1 MGVAAEM
8 CVCSPQKAIV
18 PYSKTNIENKA
29 INLYNSNNN
38 PKNNNIENIK
48 KKKKNS
54 NVAIISNSQTNND
67 ADTYNN
73 VSSNGPAVLT
83 PKTKKESN
91 FSQKKE
97 KSQKSSKDNKF
108 KNIKEPNNVTDK
120 NEEEFEKIDISETIL
135 SEINFNEKIKPISKE
150 KKKKIKGR
158 NSLNIVLIGYNEV
171 GKSSFCIRLVN
182 NIFESFYI
190 PSICDEIY
198 CKMMAY
204 NDHNYRI
211 NFSVI
216 LGGNK
221 IQTQDNILS
230 TADFFLLIYDITK
243 IRSFNQ
249 MNIYLKQIKKYL
261 FFYDKDGKNPNF
273 CLIGN
278 KSDLEKERKV
288 TTEIVNKFIEKYNVK
303 HFDMSIKTG
312 NNVNNIIQ
320 FFLQIFNKVSF
331 SR

>member
-1 MGVAAEM
+1 M

-18 PYSKTNIENKA
+18 PYSKTILENEG

-38 PKNNNIENIK
+38 PKNNYIENIK

-54 NVAIISNSQTNND
+54 NAVIISNKQTNND
-67 ADTYNN
+67 TDTYNN
-73 VSSNGPAVLT
+73 ISSNGPSVLT
-83 PKTKKESN
+83 PKPKRESN
-91 FSQKKE
+91 FSQIIKKKE

-108 KNIKEPNNVTDK
+108 KNIKIPNNETDK
-120 NEEEFEKIDISETIL
+120 NEEEFEKIDISDTIL
-135 SEINFNEKIKPISKE
+135 SEINFNEKIMPISKE

-158 NSLNIVLIGYNEV
+158 NILNIVLIGYNEV
-171 GKSSFCIRLVN
+171 GKSSFCIRLVS

-190 PSICDEIY
+190 PSICDENFSKI
-198 CKMMAY
+198 MAY
-204 NDHNYRI
+204 NDHNYKI

-216 LGGNK
+216 LCGNK
-221 IQTQDNILS
+221 IHAQDNKLS
-230 TADFFLLIYDITK
+230 TADFFLLIYDITN

-303 HFDMSIKTG
+303 HFEMSIKTG
-312 NNVNNIIQ
+312 NNFNNIIQ
-320 FFLQIFNKVSF
+320 FFLQIFDKVSF